1 MMRSIKGRRGL
12 RRGRGFSESTRLKW
26 VHTAH
31 KCTAIHEAMTSF
43 TSLHLTSSE
52 QHIEM
57 GKARCKAD
65 QTDEQKLSSWIQ
77 NHNPFTD
84 SESLNGSLKALSSG
98 IIADE
103 STSVDCDKAS
113 QLVKKSKKTLME
125 SNWNRPKLNEEMELL
140 LLIQYSWYHG
150 R

>member
-1 MMRSIKGRRGL
+1 
-12 RRGRGFSESTRLKW
+12 
-26 VHTAH
+26 
-31 KCTAIHEAMTSF
+31 
-43 TSLHLTSSE
+43 
-52 QHIEM
+52 M

-125 SNWNRPKLNEEMELL
+125 SNWNRPKINEEMELL